1 MKHPTGIPD
10 ALKNSAKKRKG
21 YKRYDKNTIRLL
33 RQHLNTTLKVLILL
47 DKKDIELFNL
57 Q

>member
-21 YKRYDKNTIRLL
+21 YKNMIK
-33 RQHLNTTLKVLILL
+33 ILFICHGRSQRMRFL
-47 DKKDIELFNL
+47 AAFGG
-57 Q
+57 